1 MRNEPYD
8 AKKIKNKKEAS
19 NGTDGSMRPKIIFK
33 KLTRNLKPKKMSS
46 TQSPVICEVGS
57 QVFI

>member
-33 KLTRNLKPKKMSS
+33 KLTRNLKPKKNAEHTKSS
-46 TQSPVICEVGS
+46 NL
-57 QVFI
+57 